1 MAQLLGKKMGYSD
14 GVVMDLM
21 KKFLLNRF
29 LLDPAIYYVYTWVDI
44 AEEEFGKEVNLI
56 RLMFYPKKTQSKG
69 S

>member
-1 MAQLLGKKMGYSD
+1 MAELLGKKMAYTD

-29 LLDPAIYYVYTWVDI
+29 LLDPAIYYSYTWVDI
-44 AEEEFGKEVNLI
+44 AEQEFGNEVNLI
-56 RLMFYPKKTQSKG
+56 RLMFYPKKAQSKG